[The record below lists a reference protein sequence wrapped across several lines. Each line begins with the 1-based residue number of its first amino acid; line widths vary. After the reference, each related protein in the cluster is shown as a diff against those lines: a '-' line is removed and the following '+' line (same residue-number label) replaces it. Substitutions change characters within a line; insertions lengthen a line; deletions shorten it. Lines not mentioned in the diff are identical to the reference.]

1 MKDIL
6 IVIDM
11 QRDFISGAL
20 ANKDAEGIVVAL
32 RDKIRGFS
40 GRVIFTRDTH
50 GENYLSTMEG
60 KHLPVPHCIAGTAGH
75 EIEPSLLSAAE
86 ENPNATVEIMDKPN
100 FGAGTRLYDVIM
112 AGDAPGKIFFTGT
125 CTDICVVSNAL
136 ILKSLLPETPMATY
150 KDLCAGLTKE
160 KHEAALSV
168 MESCQIE
175 IL

>member
-11 QRDFISGAL
+11 QKDFTTGAL
-20 ANKDAEGIVVAL
+20 ANADAAGMIDAL
-32 RDKIRGFS
+32 AAHISGFC

-50 GENYLSTMEG
+50 GADYLLSMEG
-60 KHLPVPHCIAGTAGH
+60 KHLPVPHCIEGTAGH
-75 EIEPSLLSAAE
+75 EIEPKLLSAAE
-86 ENPNATVEIMDKPN
+86 ENPHATVEIMDKPN
-100 FGAGTRLYDVIM
+100 FGAGTHLYEKIL
-112 AGDAPGKIFFTGT
+112 AGETPRKIFFTGT

-136 ILKSLLPETPMATY
+136 ILKSLLPEIPMAVHA
-150 KDLCAGLTKE
+150 DLCAGLTKE

-168 MESCQIE
+168 MQSCQVE

>member
-1 MKDIL
+1 MRDIL

-20 ANKDAEGIVVAL
+20 ANKDAEGIVSAL
-32 RDKIRGFS
+32 REKIRGFS

-60 KHLPVPHCIAGTAGH
+60 KNLPVPHCIAGTAGH

-86 ENPNATVEIMDKPN
+86 ENPNATAEVMDKPN

-136 ILKSLLPETPMATY
+136 ILKSLLPETPMAIF

-168 MESCQIE
+168 MGSCQIE
-175 IL
+175 II

>member
-11 QRDFISGAL
+11 QRDFTTGAL
-20 ANKDAEGIVVAL
+20 ANADAVAIVEGIRERIAS
-32 RDKIRGFS
+32 FS

-50 GENYLSTMEG
+50 GEDYLASMEG
-60 KHLPVPHCIAGTAGH
+60 KNLPVPHCIKGTAGH
-75 EIEPSLLSAAE
+75 EIEPALWKAAE
-86 ENPNATVEIMDKPN
+86 ENPAVSAEVLDKPN
-100 FGAGTRLYDVIM
+100 FGAGTRLYDAIK
-112 AGDAPGKIFFTGT
+112 AGEEPKKIFFVGT

-136 ILKSLLPETPMATY
+136 ILKSLLPEVPMAVY
-150 KDLCAGLTKE
+150 GSLCAGLTKE

-168 MESCQIE
+168 MQSCQLE

>member
-11 QRDFISGAL
+11 QRDFLTGAL
-20 ANKDAEGIVVAL
+20 ANKEAEGIVSAL
-32 RDKIRGFS
+32 AQKIRGFS

-50 GENYLSTMEG
+50 GEDYLSTMEG
-60 KHLPVPHCIAGTAGH
+60 KNLPVPHCIEGTKGH
-75 EIEPSLLSAAE
+75 EIEPALLLAAR
-86 ENPNATVEIMDKPN
+86 ENPNVTAEVMDKPN
-100 FGAGTRLYDVIM
+100 FGAGTRLYDVIA
-112 AGDAPGKIFFTGT
+112 AGDAPSKIFFTGT

-136 ILKSLLPETPMATY
+136 ILKSLLPEVPMAVY
-150 KDLCAGLTKE
+150 KELCAGLTRE

-175 IL
+175 II

>member
-11 QRDFISGAL
+11 QKDFTTGAL
-20 ANKDAEGIVVAL
+20 ANADAVAIIDGIREKLA
-32 RDKIRGFS
+32 GFA

-60 KHLPVPHCIAGTAGH
+60 KNLPVPHCIAGTEGH
-75 EIEPSLLSAAE
+75 EIEPMLLSAAK
-86 ENPNATVEIMDKPN
+86 ENPNVTVEIMDKPN
-100 FGAGTRLYDVIM
+100 FGAGTRLYEKILE
-112 AGDAPGKIFFTGT
+112 GDMPGKIFFCGT

-136 ILKSLLPETPMATY
+136 ILKSLLPEVPMAVY
-150 KDLCAGLTKE
+150 GSLCAGLTPE
-160 KHEAALSV
+160 KHRSALSV
-168 MESCQIE
+168 MESCQLE

>member
-11 QRDFISGAL
+11 QKDFTTGAL
-20 ANKDAEGIVVAL
+20 ANAEAVAIIEGI
-32 RDKIRGFS
+32 REKIAGFS

-60 KHLPVPHCIAGTAGH
+60 KNLPVPHCIAGTAGH
-75 EIEPSLLSAAE
+75 EIEPSLLLAAE

-100 FGAGTRLYDVIM
+100 FGAGTRLYEKI
-112 AGDAPGKIFFTGT
+112 AEGEAPKKIFFCGT

-136 ILKSLLPETPMATY
+136 ILKSLLPEIPMAVY
-150 KDLCAGLTKE
+150 GNLCAGLSKE
-160 KHEAALSV
+160 KHAAALSV
-168 MESCQIE
+168 MESCQLE
-175 IL
+175 IV

>member
-11 QRDFISGAL
+11 QKDFISGAL
-20 ANKDAEGIVVAL
+20 ANKDAEGIVHAL
-32 RDKIRGFS
+32 REKIRGFS

-60 KHLPVPHCIAGTAGH
+60 KNLPVPHCIAGTAGH
-75 EIEPSLLSAAE
+75 EIEPALLLAAK
-86 ENPNATVEIMDKPN
+86 ENPNVTVEIMDKPN
-100 FGAGTRLYDVIM
+100 FGAGTRLYEQILV
-112 AGDAPGKIFFTGT
+112 GDAPSKIFFTGT

-136 ILKSLLPETPMATY
+136 ILKSLLPEVPMAVY
-150 KDLCAGLTKE
+150 GGLCAGLTRE
-160 KHEAALSV
+160 KHAAALSV
-168 MESCQIE
+168 MESCQLE

>member
-11 QRDFISGAL
+11 QRDFTTGAL
-20 ANKDAEGIVVAL
+20 ANPDAVAIVEGI
-32 RDKIRGFS
+32 REKIASFS

-50 GENYLSTMEG
+50 TENYLSTMEG
-60 KHLPVPHCIAGTAGH
+60 KHLPVPHCIEGTEGH
-75 EIEPSLLSAAE
+75 VIEPALLLAAE
-86 ENPNATVEIMDKPN
+86 ENPRVTVEILDKPN
-100 FGAGTRLYDVIM
+100 FGAGTRLFEKICEGEAV
-112 AGDAPGKIFFTGT
+112 GKIYFVGT

-136 ILKSLLPETPMATY
+136 ILKSLLPETPMAVY
-150 KDLCAGLTKE
+150 ADLCAGLTRE

-168 MESCQIE
+168 MQSCQLE

>member
-11 QRDFISGAL
+11 QRDFTTGAL
-20 ANKDAEGIVVAL
+20 ANADAVAIIEGIRERIAS
-32 RDKIRGFS
+32 FS

-50 GENYLSTMEG
+50 GADYLQTQEG
-60 KHLPVPHCIAGTAGH
+60 KRLPVPHCIEGTEGH
-75 EIEPSLLSAAE
+75 EIEPALLWAAE
-86 ENPNATVEIMDKPN
+86 QNPRVTVEILDKPS
-100 FGAGTRLYDVIM
+100 FGAGTRLFEKICE
-112 AGDAPGKIFFTGT
+112 GEAPERIFFVGT

-136 ILKSLLPETPMATY
+136 ILKSLLPEVPMAVY
-150 KDLCAGLTKE
+150 GDLCAGLSRE

-168 MESCQIE
+168 MQSCQLE

>member
-11 QRDFISGAL
+11 QKDFTTGAL
-20 ANKDAEGIVVAL
+20 ANPDAVAIIEGIKERIAS
-32 RDKIRGFS
+32 FT

-60 KHLPVPHCIAGTAGH
+60 KHLPVPHCIEGTAGH
-75 EIEPSLLSAAE
+75 EIEPVLFAAAK
-86 ENPNATVEIMDKPN
+86 ENPNVTVEVLDKPS
-100 FGAGTRLYDVIM
+100 FGAGTRLYEKICEGEG
-112 AGDAPGKIFFTGT
+112 AEKIFFCGT

-136 ILKSLLPETPMATY
+136 ILKSLLPETPMAVY
-150 KDLCAGLTKE
+150 GDLCAGLTRE

-168 MESCQIE
+168 MQSCQIE

>member
-1 MKDIL
+1 M
-6 IVIDM
+6 
-11 QRDFISGAL
+11 
-20 ANKDAEGIVVAL
+20 
-32 RDKIRGFS
+32 
-40 GRVIFTRDTH
+40 
-50 GENYLSTMEG
+50 
-60 KHLPVPHCIAGTAGH
+60 
-75 EIEPSLLSAAE
+75 AAE
-86 ENPNATVEIMDKPN
+86 ENPNATAEVMDKPN
-100 FGAGTRLYDVIM
+100 FGAGTRLYDAIK

-136 ILKSLLPETPMATY
+136 ILKSLLPETPMAVF

>member
-11 QRDFISGAL
+11 QRDFTTGAL
-20 ANKDAEGIVVAL
+20 ANADAVAIIEGIRERIAS
-32 RDKIRGFS
+32 FS

-50 GENYLSTMEG
+50 GADYLQTQEG
-60 KHLPVPHCIAGTAGH
+60 KRLPVPHCILGTEGH
-75 EIEPSLLSAAE
+75 DIDPTLLAAAE
-86 ENPNATVEIMDKPN
+86 KNPRVTVELLDKPN
-100 FGAGTRLYDVIM
+100 FGAGTRLYEKIM
-112 AGDAPGKIFFTGT
+112 EGGAPSRIFFVGT

-136 ILKSLLPETPMATY
+136 ILKSLLPEVPMAVY
-150 KDLCAGLTKE
+150 GGLCAGLSKE

-168 MESCQIE
+168 MQSCQLE

>member
-20 ANKDAEGIVVAL
+20 ANKDAEKIVPAL
-32 RDKIRGFS
+32 REKIRGFA

-50 GENYLSTMEG
+50 EGNYLSTMEG
-60 KHLPVPHCIAGTAGH
+60 KNLPVPHCIVGTAGH
-75 EIEPSLLSAAE
+75 EIEPSLLLAAE

-100 FGAGTRLYDVIM
+100 FGAGTRLYDVIK

-136 ILKSLLPETPMATY
+136 ILKSLLPETPMAVF

>member
-20 ANKDAEGIVVAL
+20 ANPDAEKIVPVL
-32 RDKIRGFS
+32 REKIRGFA

-60 KHLPVPHCIAGTAGH
+60 KNLPVPHCIAGTAGH

-100 FGAGTRLYDVIM
+100 FGAGTRLYEVI
-112 AGDAPGKIFFTGT
+112 ASGDAPGKIFFTGT

-136 ILKSLLPETPMATY
+136 ILKSLLPETPMAVY

-168 MESCQIE
+168 MGSCQIE
-175 IL
+175 II

>member
-11 QRDFISGAL
+11 QRDFTTGAL
-20 ANKDAEGIVVAL
+20 ANADAVAIIEGI
-32 RDKIRGFS
+32 REKIASFS

-60 KHLPVPHCIAGTAGH
+60 KNLPVPHCIAGTAGH
-75 EIEPSLLSAAE
+75 EIEPALLLSAQN
-86 ENPNATVEIMDKPN
+86 NPNVTVEILDKPN
-100 FGAGTRLYDVIM
+100 FGAGTRLYEMI
-112 AGDAPGKIFFTGT
+112 AEGEAPGKIFFCGT

-136 ILKSLLPETPMATY
+136 ILKSLLPEVPMAVCGG
-150 KDLCAGLTKE
+150 LCAGLSPE
-160 KHEAALSV
+160 KHAAALSV
-168 MESCQIE
+168 MESCQLE

>member
-1 MKDIL
+1 MQDIL

-11 QRDFISGAL
+11 QRDFTTGAL
-20 ANKDAEGIVVAL
+20 SNADAVAIIDGI
-32 RDKIRGFS
+32 REKIAGFS

-60 KHLPVPHCIAGTAGH
+60 KNLPVPHCIKGTAGH
-75 EIEPSLLSAAE
+75 EIEPVLLSAAE
-86 ENPNATVEIMDKPN
+86 ENPNVTVEIMDKPN
-100 FGAGTRLYDVIM
+100 FGAGTRLYEKIL
-112 AGDAPGKIFFTGT
+112 AGEAPGKIFFCGT

-136 ILKSLLPETPMATY
+136 ILKSLLPEVPMAVEAA
-150 KDLCAGLTKE
+150 LCAGLTKE

-168 MESCQIE
+168 MGSCQIE

>member
-11 QRDFISGAL
+11 QKDFTTGAL
-20 ANKDAEGIVVAL
+20 ANPDAVSIIEGI
-32 RDKIRGFS
+32 REKIASFS

-50 GENYLSTMEG
+50 TKKYLSTMEG
-60 KHLPVPHCIAGTAGH
+60 KHLPVPHCIEGTEGH
-75 EIEPSLLSAAE
+75 AIEPALLLAAK
-86 ENPNATVEIMDKPN
+86 ENPRVTVELLDKPS
-100 FGAGTRLYDVIM
+100 FGAGTRLFEKICEGEAV
-112 AGDAPGKIFFTGT
+112 GKIYFVGT

-136 ILKSLLPETPMATY
+136 ILKSLLPETPMAVY
-150 KDLCAGLTKE
+150 ADLCAGLTRE

-168 MESCQIE
+168 MQSCQIE